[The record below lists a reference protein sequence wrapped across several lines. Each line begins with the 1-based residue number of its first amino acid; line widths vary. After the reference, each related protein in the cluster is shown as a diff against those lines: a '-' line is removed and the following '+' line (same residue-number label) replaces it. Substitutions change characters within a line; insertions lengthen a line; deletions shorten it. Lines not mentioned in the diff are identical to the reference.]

1 MPFTIAND
9 LKSKL
14 SKQITNNISPQNT
27 PKRHSF
33 LKCGIL
39 QMETLFKKPN
49 FKTMRSQLK
58 QRRMANTLYFANKRN
73 SNQSELNIRENA
85 SNQFKYSNRT
95 FVQNDLENTI
105 NKKATNS
112 SEESV
117 FFQSTYPNINTIRQT
132 DLENEENLEPFER
145 SILNNEFSIY
155 KQRLND
161 SNGLSTIKEE
171 KTKSMDT
178 NTNQD
183 REQTMTDFDRFTS
196 LQKTNDDLKH
206 ERDSHLIQFVNEN
219 DK

>member
-1 MPFTIAND
+1 MRRVSCKARAAT
-9 LKSKL
+9 KV
-14 SKQITNNISPQNT
+14 
-27 PKRHSF
+27 
-33 LKCGIL
+33 
-39 QMETLFKKPN
+39 TL
-49 FKTMRSQLK
+49 
-58 QRRMANTLYFANKRN
+58 
-73 SNQSELNIRENA
+73 
-85 SNQFKYSNRT
+85 
-95 FVQNDLENTI
+95 
-105 NKKATNS
+105 
-112 SEESV
+112 
-117 FFQSTYPNINTIRQT
+117 
-132 DLENEENLEPFER
+132 
-145 SILNNEFSIY
+145 FSIY